1 MAVDDH
7 GLEVLKKSGEQVTPG
22 DRSDYYIKT
31 SVNNTV
37 SNPVPVVLQVS
48 TTGTLTTITR
58 STTAQNA
65 LGTNSSRRGFIL
77 WNDSGANCF
86 VRFGGTATTTAFS
99 IRLPNNQGYET
110 PGHLNFTGVISV
122 IWSSG
127 SSGDLFVT
135 EFT

>member
-22 DRSDYYIKT
+22 DSGNYYIKT
-31 SVNNTV
+31 SVNNSV
-37 SNPVPVVLQVS
+37 SNPVPVILQTS
-48 TTGTLTTITR
+48 TTATLTTITR
-58 STTAQNA
+58 STTAQDA
-65 LGTNSSRRGFIL
+65 LPVNSSRRGFIL

-86 VRFGGTATTTAFS
+86 VRFGGTATTTDFA

-110 PGHLNFTGVISV
+110 PGHLNFTGLISV
-122 IWSSG
+122 IWSTG
-127 SSGDLFVT
+127 SSGSLLVT